1 MSEETNGTQSQD
13 SKVVFK
19 YQGEVVDEL
28 DWNVPADREKIVQRA
43 HRGIMYD
50 KVADDLHAAKK
61 ERDTWEGLL
70 EGAKS
75 DPEKLTQLV
84 GMIEGYIGKPLTE
97 KQVAE
102 LHDDA
107 YTDDLSTN
115 PVVKK
120 LQAELNA
127 MKEQTEKA
135 QAAAV
140 SQEIQRIHKNLMVKY
155 DGSSGLPKYEVDE
168 VEKYITDNS
177 FYLKNIDENYEQAY
191 FMLNKDKILAAER
204 KKALEDNKK
213 LKVGDDGIGRAEEA
227 AASLKE
233 QKEKPKSYDD
243 IVNAVLRES
252 KEQGKAIILD
262 D

>member
-1 MSEETNGTQSQD
+1 MSEETTD

-70 EGAKS
+70 DGAKS

-97 KQVAE
+97 RQVAE
-102 LHDDA
+102 LQDDA
-107 YTDDLSTN
+107 FTDDLATN

-120 LQAELNA
+120 LQTELNA

-135 QAAAV
+135 QQAAIA
-140 SQEIQRIHKNLMVKY
+140 QEIQRVHKNMMVKY
-155 DGSSGLPKYEVDE
+155 DGSSGLPKYEIDE
-168 VEKYITDNS
+168 VERYIADNS
-177 FYLKNIDENYEQAY
+177 FYLKDIDQNYEQAY

-233 QKEKPKSYDD
+233 QKEKPKNYDD
-243 IVNAVLRES
+243 IVKAVLENARSE
-252 KEQGKAIILD
+252 GKAIITD